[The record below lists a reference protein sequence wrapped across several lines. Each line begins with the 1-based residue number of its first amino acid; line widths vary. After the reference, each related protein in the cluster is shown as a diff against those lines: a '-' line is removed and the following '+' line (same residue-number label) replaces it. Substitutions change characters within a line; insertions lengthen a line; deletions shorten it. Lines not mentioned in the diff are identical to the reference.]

1 MKQVYFITKLFLFSY
16 VPYLFKQ
23 EYMFIQFFFVFL
35 TLLFAGSDIYEDARV
50 RFEYKKTIPSE
61 PVHMDTYL
69 VGDEQHSLYHRIFIL

>member
-1 MKQVYFITKLFLFSY
+1 
-16 VPYLFKQ
+16 
-23 EYMFIQFFFVFL
+23 MFIQFFFVFL